1 MQIVITRRSFL
12 FLAVL
17 FLIIMA
23 GGLAYI
29 YLPRAYIEVRPKLTS
44 RTVSQEIIL
53 SSSASEPDFVRF
65 ILPAQMVHR
74 EAQEHKTFER
84 GDGTQFD
91 EFATGKIV
99 LFNKQTSEQRLLP
112 KTNLRH
118 EESGVFF
125 LTDTAVTVPPQ
136 GEARVTV
143 TAKEEGAA
151 GNVPAGR
158 FIVDKLPVSLQQY
171 VYGESG
177 HDFDGGVAVNT
188 PLSEKELAE
197 AGETARKLAR
207 DRLAGEMTAEAGGA
221 RVRSDFISYSD
232 EEVEA
237 SAAAGSRAS
246 QFTVTAK
253 LTARAF
259 LVDENDLLSLTLLT
273 LRQSA
278 FGEEEFVAYEP
289 HSFSV
294 EIERGDFERGEAV
307 VLGSLTGSFASKIG
321 PRVFGGGDLAGLT
334 ENEVREVLQQLA
346 GVGEVS
352 VKFWPFWVNT
362 VPARRGAVEIVVTSN

>member
-1 MQIVITRRSFL
+1 MQIVMTRRSLL

-17 FLIIMA
+17 LLIIMA

-29 YLPRAYIEVRPKLTS
+29 YLPRAYIEIRPKLTS

-84 GDGTQFD
+84 EGGEKFD
-91 EFATGKIV
+91 DFATGEIR

-118 EESGVFF
+118 EESGIFF
-125 LTDTAVTVPPQ
+125 LTDTAATVPPQ
-136 GEARVTV
+136 GETRVTV
-143 TAKEEGAA
+143 TAKEKGAT

-171 VYGESG
+171 VYGESE
-177 HDFDGGVAVNT
+177 HSFDGGVAVKI

-197 AGETARKLAR
+197 AGEMVLKLAR
-207 DRLAGEMTAEAGGA
+207 DRLGGEMTAEAGGA
-221 RVRSDFISYSD
+221 RVRPDLTLYSD
-232 EEVEA
+232 ETVEA

-273 LRQSA
+273 LRQSTGA
-278 FGEEEFVAYEP
+278 EEEFVAYEP
-289 HSFSV
+289 HSFSM

-307 VLGSLTGSFASKIG
+307 VRGSLTGSFASKVG
-321 PRVFGGGDLAGLT
+321 PRVFGGGNLAGLT

-346 GVGEVS
+346 GVEVS

-362 VPARRGAVEIVVTSN
+362 VPARKGAVEISATSK